1 MKSFLP
7 EQEDK
12 KLVIDA
18 YDAIKKLAK
27 RTTGCDVTDRKI
39 YYIKYRHEG
48 RDYDEQINYDRKLQQ
63 QANLAVAFFSH
74 CFDFWAGAKYG

>member
-18 YDAIKKLAK
+18 YNAIIKELAK

-39 YYIKYRHEG
+39 YYIKYSHEG
-48 RDYDEQINYDRKLQQ
+48 RDYDE
-63 QANLAVAFFSH
+63 
-74 CFDFWAGAKYG
+74 